1 LFLIILKSEKFFKYS
16 NLECDIIR
24 TLDILEPVFLLVM
37 KIYRFRNCY
46 LNPAER
52 RVLRDG
58 KYLELTT
65 KTFDVLQLL
74 IENCGEIVT
83 KDEILGNVW
92 NGNFVEE
99 GNLAVHIS
107 KLRRL
112 LGETQNQPFIE
123 TVQGSGYRFVA
134 PVSEACQSDWE
145 KMSAQISLPT
155 QDNISRE
162 WTFDSIAV
170 LPLQNESGDIEIEY
184 LADGL
189 TESFINTLSRLPNLK
204 VIARNTVFR
213 YKNKNAEPKEVG
225 ETLGVATVLTGRIRV
240 IKDHLTISL
249 ELTKTEDGTQLWG
262 TQFNRSFTD
271 IFEIQESIISEVLE
285 KLKSEISNVSK
296 NYTTNPITKNPE
308 SYRLYLKGKYLLEK
322 WTEEDIY
329 KAIECFDKSVSYDP
343 TNVYSYVEMIECYFS
358 LYFSDYISY
367 TDVVTRT
374 NLLLPIVLDL
384 EQSVDVVQAMYGGK
398 KMYLDWDFEEG
409 KKHLQYALALNPNC
423 LIARYRYSNLL
434 LLLGKFSKALNE
446 LQQIMMIDPLSLLNY
461 KRIGRIFY
469 KMGRFENAIAYLND
483 ALELEPSDYVA
494 LAIMGGIFVE
504 LGNYDEAVKLLQKSL
519 SSNYNLETLTVIGC
533 ANARAGEKAK
543 ANRVIKQI
551 KSQSKNNCLH
561 SIKLARIYMD
571 LGDKEMAYEF
581 LDQAFDEHE
590 VDLLA
595 LNSDPRWKAISNE
608 TRFKSLILRLGLST
622 DVS

>member
-1 LFLIILKSEKFFKYS
+1 
-16 NLECDIIR
+16 
-24 TLDILEPVFLLVM
+24 M
-37 KIYRFRNCY
+37 KIYRFRNCF

-74 IENCGEIVT
+74 IENFGEIVT
-83 KDEILGNVW
+83 KDEILGKVW
-92 NGNFVEE
+92 NGSFVEE

-107 KLRRL
+107 KLRRS
-112 LGETQNQPFIE
+112 LGEAQNQPFIE

-134 PVSEACQSDWE
+134 PVQEVSQSDWE
-145 KMSAQISLPT
+145 KNSAQISFSA

-170 LPLQNESGDIEIEY
+170 LPLHNESGDAEIEY

-189 TESFINTLSRLPNLK
+189 TESFINSLSRLQNLK

-213 YKNKNAEPKEVG
+213 YKNKNADAKEVG
-225 ETLGVATVLTGRIRV
+225 ETLGVTTVLTGRIRV

-249 ELTKTEDGTQLWG
+249 ELIKTEDGTQLWG

-271 IFEIQESIISEVLE
+271 IFEIQESIISDVLE
-285 KLKSEISNVSK
+285 KLKSEISNASK
-296 NYTTNPITKNPE
+296 KHSANPVTRNSE

-322 WTEEDIY
+322 WSEEDIY
-329 KAIECFDKSVSYDP
+329 KAIECFEKSISYDP

-367 TDVVTRT
+367 TDVIAQTKT
-374 NLLLPIVLDL
+374 LLPIVCEL

-398 KMYLDWDFEEG
+398 KIYLDWDFEEG
-409 KKHLQYALALNPNC
+409 KKHLQYALTLNSNC

-434 LLLGKFSKALNE
+434 LLLGKFSEALKE
-446 LQQIMMIDPLSLLNY
+446 LQQIMLIDPLSLLNY

-483 ALELEPSDYVA
+483 ALELESSDYVA

-504 LGNYDEAVKLLQKSL
+504 FGNYDEAIKLLQKSL
-519 SSNYNLETLTVIGC
+519 YSHYNLETLTVIGC
-533 ANARAGEKAK
+533 ANARAGEKDK
-543 ANRVIKQI
+543 AHQIIKQI

-571 LGDKEMAYEF
+571 LGEKEVAYEF
-581 LDQAFDEHE
+581 LEQAFDEHE

-595 LNSDPRWKAISNE
+595 LNSDPRWKDIRHEA
-608 TRFKSLILRLGLST
+608 RFKALTLRLGLPV
-622 DVS
+622 D